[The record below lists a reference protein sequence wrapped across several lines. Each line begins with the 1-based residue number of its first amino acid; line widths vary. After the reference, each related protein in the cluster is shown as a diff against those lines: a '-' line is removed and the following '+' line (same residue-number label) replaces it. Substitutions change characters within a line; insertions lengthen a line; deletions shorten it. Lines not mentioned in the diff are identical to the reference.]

1 MYTSCM
7 GKRSTKNK
15 TIQQKCKLDA
25 VPGVFTDKPSAPE
38 GPLEVSDVWAEQVK
52 LSWKPPKDNGGG
64 EISGNSASARK
75 QTLTEV
81 EVLDANSN
89 TISHVNCLVS
99 GLCDREQEGFKLW
112 GGGGAK
118 MPDAI
123 FNTHLVNC
131 LVSGLCDREQEG
143 FKLWGVRG
151 GGGGGKN
158 VPDAIFNTH
167 LVNCLV
173 SGYVIGS
180 MKGSNFVGGGGGGG
194 GGEGGVL
201 DTISNT
207 PMWTVLCKLC
217 DRLIE
222 KLYEWRRQAV

>member
-1 MYTSCM
+1 M
-7 GKRSTKNK
+7 
-15 TIQQKCKLDA
+15 
-25 VPGVFTDKPSAPE
+25 PGVFTDKPSAPE

-64 EISGNSASARK
+64 EISGNSACARK

-99 GLCDREQEGFKLW
+99 GYVIGSRRGSNFEEW
-112 GGGGAK
+112 G
-118 MPDAI
+118 
-123 FNTHLVNC
+123 
-131 LVSGLCDREQEG
+131 S
-143 FKLWGVRG
+143 
-151 GGGGGKN
+151 KN

-173 SGYVIGS
+173 SSYVIGS

-194 GGEGGVL
+194 SGHYL
-201 DTISNT
+201 
-207 PMWTVLCKLC
+207 
-217 DRLIE
+217 
-222 KLYEWRRQAV
+222 

>member
-1 MYTSCM
+1 M
-7 GKRSTKNK
+7 
-15 TIQQKCKLDA
+15 
-25 VPGVFTDKPSAPE
+25 PGVFTDKPSAPE

-89 TISHVNCLVS
+89 TSHVNCLVS
-99 GLCDREQEGFKLW
+99 GYVIGSRRGSNFEG
-112 GGGGAK
+112 
-118 MPDAI
+118 
-123 FNTHLVNC
+123 C
-131 LVSGLCDREQEG
+131 EG
-143 FKLWGVRG
+143 G

-180 MKGSNFVGGGGGGG
+180 MRGSNLGGGGGSGHY
-194 GGEGGVL
+194 L
-201 DTISNT
+201 
-207 PMWTVLCKLC
+207 
-217 DRLIE
+217 
-222 KLYEWRRQAV
+222 